1 MESAGQVDVDV
12 PEPDARYVLLGEAD
26 SADAL
31 FVFKNRI
38 VLNADRAE
46 LQHILPRACPGN
58 DNAAPAEYVGRAA
71 LVYARGSQNPQHR
84 LVAAAPID
92 LQGMT
97 VSLRAF
103 LVPCWK
109 RQRRTSR
116 IPWLGGVGLRT
127 EALKSLSARLDA
139 WNRPRFDNNGVS
151 DFPPKPCS
159 ALWIICGRTGEN

>member
-46 LQHILPRACPGN
+46 LQDIPRACPGN

-71 LVYARGSQNPQHR
+71 LVYALGSQNPQHR
-84 LVAAAPID
+84 LVAAALID
-92 LQGMT
+92 SQGMA
-97 VSLRAF
+97 VFLRAF
-103 LVPCWK
+103 LVPCW
-109 RQRRTSR
+109 
-116 IPWLGGVGLRT
+116 LGRGH
-127 EALKSLSARLDA
+127 A
-139 WNRPRFDNNGVS
+139 
-151 DFPPKPCS
+151 PPC
-159 ALWIICGRTGEN
+159 A